1 MNPRHCYLPRLAV
14 TALALGAAATAQSF
28 SYPDFQAPQQLTLVG
43 NATLA
48 AGNLRLCA
56 NAPNQTGLAWR
67 QTPVSLQFGFTTSF
81 TFRILPST
89 AGTPGQGL
97 AFVLHSDPAGNAA
110 IGGTAWGLGYGRGAN
125 GAAGIQQSL
134 AIELDTYRDLF
145 LADTSANELSI
156 HTRGPNGNDENEAL
170 SIGRATPAQ
179 SLADGALHT
188 ISIRYVPGLLEVF
201 VDGAPAPAIARP
213 WSHLTG
219 GNFLTGSAVPPP
231 NFPGQLATVGFTATT
246 GPGALTQLT
255 EILSW
260 QWQSNSPLDPCF
272 AGTLPG
278 DVLTVDGRSGDL
290 LRTVRLATW
299 QPFAI
304 EMAAIPSHGPNAP
317 YALFLSLA
325 AQPGAP
331 GSALGFGNACFPVLP
346 TGATEL
352 VLADTFGLFPA
363 LLPAAPAPHTI
374 ALPIGTVTG
383 SLDCVLQAIVL
394 ADANPFTPAIS
405 NAVRLEFRP
414 AGAPTVTSIAPL
426 SAVPGQP
433 ITVIGTGFLP
443 GAAIEVQGIPIAPTT
458 ATATQLVFAYP
469 TNAPCSAALR
479 VINPDSQFAVAVLN
493 PQPVISGTILGSG
506 TAAGNQFFFLQ
517 GTGFA
522 PGTAVTIGGAPAPVQ
537 SATATLITVRTPPGV
552 PGVAPVLVTT
562 PGGCTASTTYTYL

>member
-1 MNPRHCYLPRLAV
+1 MNPRHSYLPRLAF

-28 SYPDFQAPQQLTLVG
+28 SYPDFQAPQQLALVG
-43 NATLA
+43 NAALA

-67 QTPVSLQFGFTTSF
+67 QTPVSIQFGFTTSF
-81 TFRILPST
+81 TFRILPQP
-89 AGTPGQGL
+89 AGTPGEGL
-97 AFVLHSDPAGNAA
+97 AFVLHRDPAGNAA

-145 LADTSANELSI
+145 LGDTSANELSI
-156 HTRGPNGNDENEAL
+156 HSRGPGGNDENEAF
-170 SIGRATPAQ
+170 SIGRATPIQ
-179 SLADGALHT
+179 NLADGALHT
-188 ISIRYVPGLLEVF
+188 LSIRYVPGLIEVF
-201 VDGAPAPAIARP
+201 VDGAPTPAIARP

-219 GNFLTGSAVPPP
+219 GNYLNGNAVPPP
-231 NFPGQLATVGFTATT
+231 NFPGQLATVGFTAAT
-246 GPGALTQLT
+246 GPGVLTQLT
-255 EILSW
+255 EILAW
-260 QWQSNSPLDPCF
+260 QWQSTSPLDPCF
-272 AGTLPG
+272 AGTLPS
-278 DVLTVDGRSGDL
+278 DVLTVDGRTGDL

-304 EMAAIPSHGPNAP
+304 GMAAIPSHGPNAP

-331 GSALGFGNACFPVLP
+331 GSALGFGNTCFPVLP

-374 ALPIGTVTG
+374 ALPIGAVTG

-394 ADANPFTPAIS
+394 ADADPFTPAIS

-414 AGAPTVTSIAPL
+414 AMAPTVTSIAPL
-426 SAVPGQP
+426 SASPGQP
-433 ITVIGTGFLP
+433 ITVTGTGFLP
-443 GAAIEVQGIPIAPTT
+443 GAALEVQGIPIAPTT
-458 ATATQLVFAYP
+458 ATTTQLVFPFP
-469 TNAPCSAALR
+469 TNTPCSAALR
-479 VINPDSQFAVAVLN
+479 VVNPDSQFAVAVLN

-506 TAAGNQFFFLQ
+506 TAAGNQFFFVQ

-522 PGTAVTIGGAPAPVQ
+522 PGTTVTIGGAAALVQ
-537 SATATLITVRTPPGV
+537 TVTPTLITMRTPPGV